1 VSEPEAAPSAG
12 ERPAALILAG
22 GSGTRFWPLSR
33 RSRPKQLLALEAER
47 TLLQATFDRLRP
59 LVDPDSI
66 WVSTT
71 RELVREVRRQLPQVA
86 ASQVVV
92 EPEGRNTGP
101 AIAWALYSMPE
112 ALRRGPV
119 AVLPADHR
127 VGDPHAFRAVLADAF
142 AAAAKLDLVI
152 TLGVVPRWPETGFG
166 YLRLGAALPGGALR
180 RVSRFV
186 EKPSASRARH
196 FVRSGSYLWNA
207 GIFVFRGTT
216 LLRLLKRLQPEMA
229 AGLAELAAAP
239 DRLAELYPR
248 LPSLSID
255 HAVME
260 RLRSL
265 ATLPLDCGW
274 SDLGSWA
281 ALAEVRPKD
290 DQGNA
295 VRGDVVAVDAVDNL
309 LYAER
314 GTIAVVG
321 VSGLVVVR
329 TSDSVLVVPMERA
342 QDVRRVIAELEARG
356 RYELV

>member
-1 VSEPEAAPSAG
+1 MRSPGSVPASAG
-12 ERPAALILAG
+12 RPAALVLAG

-47 TLLQATFDRLRP
+47 TLLQATCDRLAP

-66 WVSTT
+66 WISTT
-71 RELVREVRRQLPQVA
+71 RDLVREVRRQLPQVPPA
-86 ASQVVV
+86 QVVV
-92 EPEGRNTGP
+92 EPEGRNTAP
-101 AIAWALYSMPE
+101 AIGWGLYAMPE
-112 ALRRGPV
+112 ELRRGPV

-127 VGDPHAFRAVLADAF
+127 VGDPDAFRSVLARAL
-142 AAAAKLDLVI
+142 AAVAERDLVL
-152 TLGVVPRWPETGFG
+152 TLGVVPRWAESGYG
-166 YLRLGAALPGGALR
+166 YLRLGAALDSDGLR
-180 RVSRFV
+180 RVTRFV
-186 EKPSASRARH
+186 EKPDLRQAKR
-196 FVRSGSYLWNA
+196 FVRSGNYLWNA
-207 GIFVFRGTT
+207 GIFVFRGATY
-216 LLRLLKRLQPEMA
+216 LRLLKRLQPEMA

-239 DRLAELYPR
+239 ARAAELYPR
-248 LPSLSID
+248 LPSISID

-260 RLRSL
+260 RLRTL

-290 DQGNA
+290 DQANA

-329 TSDSVLVVPMERA
+329 TSDCVLVVPLERA
-342 QDVRRVIAELEARG
+342 QEVRRIIAELEERG
-356 RYELV
+356 RFELV

>member
-1 VSEPEAAPSAG
+1 MSEPAAAPAAR

-59 LVDPDSI
+59 LVDPGSI
-66 WVSTT
+66 WISTT
-71 RELVREVRRQLPQVA
+71 RELVRDVRRQLPQVA

-92 EPEGRNTGP
+92 EPEARNTAP
-101 AIAWALYSMPE
+101 AIGWALHSMPA
-112 ALRRGPV
+112 ALREGPV

-127 VGDPHAFRAVLADAF
+127 VGDPDAFRAVLAAAF
-142 AAAAKLDLVI
+142 AAASARDLVI
-152 TLGVVPRWPETGFG
+152 TLGVVPRWPETGYG
-166 YLRLGAALPGGALR
+166 YLRLGPALPGSGLR

-186 EKPSASRARH
+186 EKPDAAKARR

-207 GIFVFRGTT
+207 GIFVFRGSS

-229 AGLAELAAAP
+229 AGLAALAAAP
-239 DRLAELYPR
+239 ERVGELYPL
-248 LPSLSID
+248 LPSISID

-329 TSDSVLVVPMERA
+329 TADSVLVVPMERA